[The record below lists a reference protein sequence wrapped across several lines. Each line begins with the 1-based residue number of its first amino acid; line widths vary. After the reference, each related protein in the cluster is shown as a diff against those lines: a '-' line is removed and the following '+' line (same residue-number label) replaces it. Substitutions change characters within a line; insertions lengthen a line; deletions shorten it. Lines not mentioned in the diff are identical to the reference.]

1 MTIKQLHDASQNRM
15 DDTMALDGREV
26 TNVSSR
32 LRRSLQDCFT
42 GLLKG

>member
-1 MTIKQLHDASQNRM
+1 MTIKQLHDASQNRV

-32 LRRSLQDCFT
+32 LRCSLQDCIT
-42 GLLKG
+42 GLLKI